1 LLPMLRLVESLAASP
16 ASSEIF
22 GATSMF
28 DLLLS
33 DNRDFRGG
41 DSTLCVSY
49 DLAARQFQFRHRT
62 FSGHDDQKSCAESEA
77 LQTLRLFLRMSMEF
91 CTSRQ
96 PNIVMTRKRTDL
108 CWRTH
113 S

>member
-1 LLPMLRLVESLAASP
+1 MNEITPKGRLEGQRGHVIHTRPWPDIVEHYRKNGGSSFLPMLKLVESLAASS

-33 DNRDFRGG
+33 DTRDFRGG

-49 DLAARQFQFRHRT
+49 DAAARQFQFRHRT
-62 FSGHDDQKSCAESEA
+62 
-77 LQTLRLFLRMSMEF
+77 
-91 CTSRQ
+91 
-96 PNIVMTRKRTDL
+96 
-108 CWRTH
+108 
-113 S
+113 